1 MTDRRNLGSPLAAAR
16 EPGSLHLLARVLRA
30 ARLGEGLPATRSCRR
45 ERSELRA
52 HRDRLLLDRQ
62 LGVTF

>member
-1 MTDRRNLGSPLAAAR
+1 MTDRHTHASPLTAAR
-16 EPGSLHLLARVLRA
+16 DSDSLHFLARVLRA
-30 ARLGEGLPATRSCRR
+30 ARLGEGLPESRSCRP